1 MPGENGHGTARGRI
15 IGVDI
20 GGTFTDA
27 IVLDS
32 GGRVVIGKASSTPPD
47 FEQGFIDSV
56 AAVAERLG
64 IGLRELLAGADGV
77 FHGCTV
83 GTNALVENRAA
94 KVGVITTRGH
104 RDSLFMMQGGG
115 RFVGLSPETVAHV
128 AVQRK
133 PEPLVAKDLVVE
145 VDERV
150 GFDGQV
156 VVELNLDGART
167 AISRLLEQGVES
179 FAVSLLWSIVNP
191 AHEQAIAELL
201 AELAPTAFV
210 STASSL
216 ISRSGEY
223 ERTVATVM
231 NSLIGPVMQRYL
243 GALQDRLRS
252 EGYTRTLQLMSC
264 SGGLMDAAYARE
276 RPFLT
281 IGSGPVAGLIGAA
294 NLSRASSTG
303 SDSVDV
309 ITADMGGTT
318 FDVGVIR
325 HGQPLSR
332 TTTRLGQYEYFVPTL
347 DVRSVGA
354 GGGSLI
360 RYDEGRGTLRVG
372 PQSAGSRPGPA
383 AFGRGG
389 TEATVTD
396 ADLVLGYLNPDYFLG
411 GAMALDRAAAAAALT
426 RAGAPM
432 GFDAER
438 TAAAAAQIVDSQM
451 ADAIRLASV
460 QQGYDPREHT
470 LYAYGG
476 GGPVHA
482 TALARELGVT
492 RVVIPLSDLASGW
505 SAFGVVSSDAVVVE
519 DLPLVMNHPFD
530 PASLNDGFGVLEQRV
545 WEVLDRQGI
554 TRAAVQL
561 DRSADIRYGVQINN
575 VSVALPSG
583 SYTGD
588 HMRRLVEDFEAE
600 YARLFGADTGYA
612 AAGFVMSSIRLQA
625 RAPLSDYRIVPG
637 SGGNGDHRHPPQK
650 GERGVIFYERGGDRV
665 TTPIYDGAGFGA
677 GMVVSG
683 PAIVEFPDTTLVLR
697 ERETATVDGLG
708 SVVVELA
715 G

>member
-1 MPGENGHGTARGRI
+1 MPALDRRI

-27 IVLDS
+27 IVLDA
-32 GGRVVIGKASSTPPD
+32 GGHVVIGKASSTPPD
-47 FEQGFIDSV
+47 FEQGFIDSM
-56 AAVAERLG
+56 AAAAERLG
-64 IGLRELLAGADGV
+64 LGLEELLASADGI

-94 KVGVITTRGH
+94 TVGVITTRGH
-104 RDSLFMMQGGG
+104 RDSLFMMQAGG
-115 RFVGLSPETVAHV
+115 RFVGMSPETIAHV
-128 AVQRK
+128 AVHSK
-133 PEPLVAKDLVVE
+133 PEPLVPRELVLE

-156 VVELNLDGART
+156 VAELDLDGTREVVT
-167 AISRLLEQGVES
+167 RLLEQGVES

-191 AHEQAIAELL
+191 AHEQAIAGVIR
-201 AELAPTAFV
+201 ELAPEAFV

-231 NSLIGPVMQRYL
+231 NSMIGPVMERYL
-243 GALQDRLRS
+243 SAVEDRLRGV
-252 EGYTRTLQLMSC
+252 GYERSLQLMSC

-281 IGSGPVAGLIGAA
+281 IGSGPVAGVIGAA
-294 NLSRASSTG
+294 NLGRSAGATNG
-303 SDSVDV
+303 GAAALDV

-318 FDVGVIR
+318 FDVGVLR
-325 HGQPLSR
+325 HGEPLSR
-332 TTTRLGQYEYFVPTL
+332 TTTRMGQYEYFVPTL

-354 GGGSLI
+354 GGGSLV
-360 RYDEGRGTLRVG
+360 RYDDGRGTLRVG

-411 GAMALDRAAAAAALT
+411 GAMALDGAAAARALAS
-426 RAGAPM
+426 AGEPL
-432 GFDAER
+432 GFDAEQ
-438 TAAAAAQIVDSQM
+438 TAAAAARIVDSQM

-460 QQGYDPREHT
+460 QQGYDPREHV

-482 TALARELGVT
+482 TALARELGVR
-492 RVVIPLSDLASGW
+492 RVVVPLSDLASGW

-519 DLPLVMNHPFD
+519 DLPLVMGHPFE
-530 PASLNDGFGVLEQRV
+530 PAALNRGFDILEGRV

-554 TRAAVQL
+554 PRARVNL
-561 DRSADIRYGVQINN
+561 DRTADIRYGVQINH
-575 VSVALPSG
+575 VSVALPG
-583 SYTGD
+583 VEYDGA
-588 HMRRLVEDFEAE
+588 HMDQLVEDFEAE
-600 YARLFGADTGYA
+600 YARLFGADSGYA

-625 RAPLSDYRIVPG
+625 RAPLSEYRLAAAG
-637 SGGNGDHRHPPQK
+637 STNSHSGTPPEK
-650 GERGVIFYERGGDRV
+650 ARRGVVFYELGPDRV
-665 TTPIYDGAGFGA
+665 DTPIYDGDGFRA
-677 GMVVSG
+677 GMTVSG
-683 PAIVEFPDTTLVLR
+683 PAIVEFHDTTLVLR
-697 ERETATVDGLG
+697 DDEIAGVDALG
-708 SVVVELA
+708 SVVVDLN
-715 G
+715 